1 MTVVLRRRR
10 LPAGLEEPFAA
21 FRRLIRT
28 LERAKAA
35 LTASVPGTRLPG
47 RPLAEAL
54 LEFEEGLREVRRG
67 MDAWRAPELE
77 DVWLAATEGLA
88 EATALAARVRTQ
100 ASAPEAFDQLIG
112 LIGDL
117 LEPLEAFSPAAGL
130 FRDLRS

>member
-1 MTVVLRRRR
+1 MTVTLRRRR

-21 FRRLIRT
+21 FRRLVRT
-28 LERAKAA
+28 LERSKAA

-47 RPLAEAL
+47 RPLAETL
-54 LEFEEGLREVRRG
+54 LLFEEGLREVRAG

-77 DVWLAATEGLA
+77 DVWLAASEVLA
-88 EATALAARVRTQ
+88 QASALAARVR
-100 ASAPEAFDQLIG
+100 AEGSAPQAFERLIV

-117 LEPLEAFSPAAGL
+117 LQPLEAFSAAADR